1 DRYQVLGLSLKEIR
15 LFDGNRDV
23 LDEIELGTT
32 LTETIAAAAEA
43 EDREAH
49 VRTLANRSGP
59 TAGVRWGVGSKGE
72 TGDQDRERFF
82 RTVDRIVFEHHS
94 RPAAVPLLLA
104 ALPEHHHAFRRITR
118 NGFLL
123 DDGLDVHPDAL
134 SPAQLRERA
143 WRAIEPHY
151 LTRLAGLVEMFGQA
165 RSRELGTDDP
175 AEAAY
180 NAVAGRIATL
190 LIDADRHVPAAIDPA
205 TGLIETDE
213 LTDPATDDL

>member
-1 DRYQVLGLSLKEIR
+1 RSADVFRVYRLQRPVPELAVVADTFHLKPLIRILQSADRYQVLGLSLKEIR

-123 DDGLDVHPDAL
+123 DDG
-134 SPAQLRERA
+134 
-143 WRAIEPHY
+143 
-151 LTRLAGLVEMFGQA
+151 
-165 RSRELGTDDP
+165 
-175 AEAAY
+175 
-180 NAVAGRIATL
+180 
-190 LIDADRHVPAAIDPA
+190 
-205 TGLIETDE
+205 
-213 LTDPATDDL
+213 